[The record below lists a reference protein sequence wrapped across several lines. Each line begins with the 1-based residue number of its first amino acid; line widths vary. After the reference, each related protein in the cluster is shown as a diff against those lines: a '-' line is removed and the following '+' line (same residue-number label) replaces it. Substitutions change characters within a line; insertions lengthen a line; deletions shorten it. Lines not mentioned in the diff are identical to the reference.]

1 MLYRKEMYCYI
12 LIKMSTTFRIYLYKL
27 MKCLSSFNVYYLALS
42 RIFIWYVYHF
52 EHESMFYS
60 YQVPLYFRMILA
72 ISFSFFAW
80 LTTQN
85 IWISVFYAWYY
96 HNSML
101 RKIDNG
107 SSHFITFTFF
117 SFILVVYK
125 DIIWSFSTYRL
136 KMKTTP

>member
-27 MKCLSSFNVYYLALS
+27 IKCFNDSFAFKISNIYLVCLS
-42 RIFIWYVYHF
+42 F

-60 YQVPLYFRMILA
+60 YQVPSYFRMILA

-125 DIIWSFSTYRL
+125 DIIWSFST
-136 KMKTTP
+136 

>member
-27 MKCLSSFNVYYLALS
+27 IKCFSSFYFTILLFGVSNIYLVCIS
-42 RIFIWYVYHF
+42 F
-52 EHESMFYS
+52 EHESLLYS
-60 YQVPLYFRMILA
+60 YQVPLYFRMVLA

-125 DIIWSFSTYRL
+125 DIIWSFST
-136 KMKTTP
+136 

>member
-1 MLYRKEMYCYI
+1 MLYRKETYCYI
-12 LIKMSTTFRIYLYKL
+12 LIKMSTTFRIYLYQLIKCFSSFYFTIL
-27 MKCLSSFNVYYLALS
+27 TISNIYLVCLS
-42 RIFIWYVYHF
+42 F

-60 YQVPLYFRMILA
+60 YQVPSHFRMILA

-125 DIIWSFSTYRL
+125 DIIWSFST
-136 KMKTTP
+136 